1 MATSSVS
8 IPRFLLPRANYLL
21 RPRTRLLPPTSNPHS
36 ALVRHASNSQP
47 SSKPPVLE
55 KPAKFNPPS
64 HGARLPRKKPRNYGP
79 APTEQQKHEMK
90 TKKYPNMMP
99 PEGSFMHWFLT
110 NRWLHTWISLSTL
123 FSLAFTAFAINF
135 TQTTPY
141 GDLLPSRSDFLSHPF
156 ASTSKFIEVYKMHTV
171 YISAQTAERRKKK
184 VEDVQKRAEYRKAHG
199 LDKEEGFGGWMA
211 RKDEEVLGPGLRAAD
226 RVVNE
231 GGSAGEGEAA
241 DSGVYTDFEGRRK
254 PVKKWLGIW

>member
-1 MATSSVS
+1 
-8 IPRFLLPRANYLL
+8 
-21 RPRTRLLPPTSNPHS
+21 
-36 ALVRHASNSQP
+36 
-47 SSKPPVLE
+47 
-55 KPAKFNPPS
+55 
-64 HGARLPRKKPRNYGP
+64 
-79 APTEQQKHEMK
+79 
-90 TKKYPNMMP
+90 
-99 PEGSFMHWFLT
+99 
-110 NRWLHTWISLSTL
+110 
-123 FSLAFTAFAINF
+123 
-135 TQTTPY
+135 
-141 GDLLPSRSDFLSHPF
+141 
-156 ASTSKFIEVYKMHTV
+156 MHTV

>member
-1 MATSSVS
+1 MNRIIPHHRASTFSSTTNLSTPPSTAILYPVIFSMVTTSVS

-47 SSKPPVLE
+47 SSSKPLVLE

-64 HGARLPRKKPRNYGP
+64 HGARLPRKKPRNYGS

-110 NRWLHTWISLSTL
+110 NRWLHTWISLVCFPRSVVSVQH
-123 FSLAFTAFAINF
+123 F
-135 TQTTPY
+135 
-141 GDLLPSRSDFLSHPF
+141 LPSHSNSGARN
-156 ASTSKFIEVYKMHTV
+156 ASELHGI
-171 YISAQTAERRKKK
+171 RLRL
-184 VEDVQKRAEYRKAHG
+184 QKEK
-199 LDKEEGFGGWMA
+199 LIMN
-211 RKDEEVLGPGLRAAD
+211 LRALYL
-226 RVVNE
+226 V
-231 GGSAGEGEAA
+231 SH
-241 DSGVYTDFEGRRK
+241 SLHS
-254 PVKKWLGIW
+254 P